1 MYQYNAVIRKIVD
14 GDTVEIDIDLGLS
27 AWVHNEKVRLYG
39 IDTPEVYG
47 VKKGSPEWEL
57 GNKSSEFVKKYL
69 VENSQA
75 IIETIKDK
83 KEKYGRYLALI
94 FIQIDQTVL
103 TGLTDIRS
111 IGDYYYCLNDILIAK
126 GLAKKYM
133 I

>member
-1 MYQYNAVIRKIVD
+1 MYQYNAVIRKVVD

-27 AWVHNEKVRLYG
+27 AWVHNEKIRLYG

-47 VKKGSPEWEL
+47 VKKGSTEWER
-57 GNKSSEFVKKYL
+57 GNLASEFVKKYL
-69 VENSQA
+69 IENDQA

-94 FIQIDQTVL
+94 YIKIDQSIL
-103 TGLTDIRS
+103 TGLTGIRS
-111 IGDYYYCLNDILIAK
+111 IDDFYCLNDILIAK

>member
-1 MYQYNAVIRKIVD
+1 MYQYNAIIRKVVD

-27 AWVHNEKVRLYG
+27 AWVHNEKIRLYG

-47 VKKGSPEWEL
+47 VKKGSAEWER
-57 GNKSSEFVKKYL
+57 GNLASEFVKKYL
-69 VENSQA
+69 VENNPT

-83 KEKYGRYLALI
+83 KEKYGRYLALV
-94 FIQIDQTVL
+94 FIQIDPGVL

-111 IGDYYYCLNDILIAK
+111 IGDYYCLNDILVAK

-133 I
+133 L

>member
-1 MYQYNAVIRKIVD
+1 MYQYNAIIRKVVD
-14 GDTVEIDIDLGLS
+14 GDTIELDIDLGLS
-27 AWVHNEKVRLYG
+27 AWIHSEKIRLYG

-57 GNKSSEFVKKYL
+57 GNKSSEFVKQILKGNDS
-69 VENSQA
+69 V

-94 FIQIDQTVL
+94 YIRIDQSIL
-103 TGLTDIRS
+103 SGLTDIRS
-111 IGDYYYCLNDILIAK
+111 IGDYYCLNDILIGK
-126 GLAKKYM
+126 GLAKIYM